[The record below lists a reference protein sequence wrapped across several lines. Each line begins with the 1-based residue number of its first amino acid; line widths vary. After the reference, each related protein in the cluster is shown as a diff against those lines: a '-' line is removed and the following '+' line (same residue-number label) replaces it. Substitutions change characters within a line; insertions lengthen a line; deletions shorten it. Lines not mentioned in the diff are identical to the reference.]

1 MVSTN
6 QLVGTMI
13 LQVWNLPSKKTGSEI
28 GDEHR
33 ADAWWKAPWTH
44 MRTMVLEY
52 LSTCAS
58 KITQFCR

>member
-33 ADAWWKAPWTH
+33 ADAWWMEKHQIPYANH
-44 MRTMVLEY
+44 GAGIFINM
-52 LSTCAS
+52 C
-58 KITQFCR
+58 F